1 MNFFS
6 KYKKICLFI
15 SCFVENTNLL
25 GYLSLQKSSPT
36 CLSSV
41 RKVDATEWNFE
52 KMLIRPWWGRIKK
65 IPVTYSMKF
74 QTTRSL
80 CIKLMC
86 TCVSCNMSLY
96 KYQSTK
102 PLFMLPT
109 PKTWCFSG
117 SSLSGSSLSLASR
130 TCPKYLQHHCR
141 LQIQRTNPTRW
152 TTLQWMLA
160 SKNETF
166 TLPPELYQ
174 RGSAIWI
181 HNCKWEEIPF
191 KNLTRYQHWANSC
204 LAW

>member
-41 RKVDATEWNFE
+41 RKEDATEWNFE
-52 KMLIRPWWGRIKK
+52 KILIRPWWGRIKK

-109 PKTWCFSG
+109 PKTWCYFQGFLWMAHPWAWRVVHAPNTFGTTAGSKFSEQIRPG
-117 SSLSGSSLSLASR
+117 ERPCNGCSL
-130 TCPKYLQHHCR
+130 
-141 LQIQRTNPTRW
+141 
-152 TTLQWMLA
+152 
-160 SKNETF
+160 
-166 TLPPELYQ
+166 
-174 RGSAIWI
+174 
-181 HNCKWEEIPF
+181 
-191 KNLTRYQHWANSC
+191 
-204 LAW
+204 

>member
-1 MNFFS
+1 MHIWKHICFHFVHVHVQFSKAKTSKHLFLWTFFS

-25 GYLSLQKSSPT
+25 GCLSLQKLSPT

-65 IPVTYSMKF
+65 IPVTYYMKF

-102 PLFMLPT
+102 PLIMFPT
-109 PKTWCFSG
+109 PKTAALTIPQPFPLW
-117 SSLSGSSLSLASR
+117 
-130 TCPKYLQHHCR
+130 
-141 LQIQRTNPTRW
+141 TRKE
-152 TTLQWMLA
+152 QM
-160 SKNETF
+160 
-166 TLPPELYQ
+166 
-174 RGSAIWI
+174 G
-181 HNCKWEEIPF
+181 IP
-191 KNLTRYQHWANSC
+191 
-204 LAW
+204 